1 MLFLGIDV
9 GTGGSRAVLINE
21 AGKVVAS
28 HATEHVPFQS
38 KFPGWAEQ
46 DPEDWWRASQQSIR
60 AVLAAA
66 ACAPAE
72 IAAVG
77 LTGQMHGAVLLDA
90 DGQVLRP
97 SLIWCDTRSGPEC
110 DWLHTTLGREHVIE
124 LTCNPALPNFT
135 LTKILW
141 VREHEPEIFARI
153 AHILCPKD
161 YVRFRLSGVY
171 AMDVQEAS
179 GTLLLDVTHRGW
191 SQPMA
196 EASGVPMEWL
206 PQLFESAE
214 VCAKISKSAAAATGL
229 VAGTPIVAGAG
240 DQGAG
245 AVGMGILKPGSVS
258 ATIGTSGVV
267 FAATDAPIR
276 DPLGRLHT
284 FCHAVPGRWHV
295 MGVTQAAGL
304 SLRWFR
310 DVISAGA
317 QNQPASYEQLMT
329 LAAEAPAGSDG
340 VFWAPYLFGERTPH
354 LDPDV
359 RAAFVGL
366 TASHRQPH
374 LVRAVLEGVAY
385 SLRDTFTL
393 FAELGI
399 PILNVRL
406 GGGGARSPLWRQ
418 IQADVYGRAVEFL
431 AAEEGAAYGTALLAG
446 VGVGAWSN
454 VDTACESSIQIA
466 GQIGPEPAARFEY
479 DQSYQTYR
487 RIYPALVS
495 LRTSR

>member
-1 MLFLGIDV
+1 
-9 GTGGSRAVLINE
+9 
-21 AGKVVAS
+21 
-28 HATEHVPFQS
+28 
-38 KFPGWAEQ
+38 
-46 DPEDWWRASQQSIR
+46 
-60 AVLAAA
+60 
-66 ACAPAE
+66 
-72 IAAVG
+72 
-77 LTGQMHGAVLLDA
+77 
-90 DGQVLRP
+90 
-97 SLIWCDTRSGPEC
+97 
-110 DWLHTTLGREHVIE
+110 
-124 LTCNPALPNFT
+124 
-135 LTKILW
+135 
-141 VREHEPEIFARI
+141 
-153 AHILCPKD
+153 
-161 YVRFRLSGVY
+161 
-171 AMDVQEAS
+171 
-179 GTLLLDVTHRGW
+179 
-191 SQPMA
+191 MA
-196 EASGVPMEWL
+196 EASGVPVKWL

-229 VAGTPIVAGAG
+229 LVGTPIVAGAG

-329 LAAEAPAGSDG
+329 LAAEAPVGSEG

-354 LDPDV
+354 LDPEV

-374 LVRAVLEGVAY
+374 LTRAVLEGVAY

-399 PILNVRL
+399 PVHGIRL
-406 GGGGARSPLWRQ
+406 GGGGARGPLWRQ
-418 IQADVYGRAVEFL
+418 IQADIYGRPVEL
-431 AAEEGAAYGTALLAG
+431 LVAEEGGAYGAALLAG
-446 VGVGAWSN
+446 VGAGAWPDI
-454 VDTACESSIQIA
+454 DTACESSIRVAETIR
-466 GQIGPEPAARFEY
+466 PDPAAVEIYNRG
-479 DQSYQTYR
+479 YQTYR
-487 RIYPALVS
+487 KLYPALAS
-495 LRTSR
+495 LRA